1 MIQTINFFQ
10 EETSY
15 VIKQKFKLRKWI
27 ADVISTEG
35 LKTGDINIILCSD
48 KYLHKMNTEY
58 LDHDTFTDI
67 ITFDYSEDKLI
78 SGDLFISI
86 ERVKEN
92 AGLYSKRISEE
103 LHRVIIH
110 GVLHLCGYGDKSTI
124 EKEKMTEKE
133 NINLLRRPDRLRI
146 S

>member
-1 MIQTINFFQ
+1 MTQAINFFQ

-15 VIKQKFKLRKWI
+15 TVKQKTHLRKWI
-27 ADVISTEG
+27 ADAISSEG

-48 KYLHKMNTEY
+48 DYLHKMNTEY
-58 LDHDTFTDI
+58 LDHDTYTDI
-67 ITFDYSEDKLI
+67 ITFDYSEDESI

-92 AGLYSKRISEE
+92 AGLYSKRINEE

-110 GVLHLCGYGDKSTI
+110 GVLHLCGYGDKTTI
-124 EKEKMTEKE
+124 EKERMTEKE
-133 NINLLRRPDRLRI
+133 NINLLCRPDQLKV